1 MVTTRSKKSKKIVV
15 IYLAKILKEYRSGI
29 MAIKVLKLK
38 FQKEKKMVAEKV
50 GENLVKFKRV
60 HQRVKLKRKKNLKS
74 FWTSLLKKIK
84 TP

>member
-38 FQKEKKMVAEKV
+38 FQKEKKMGAEKV

>member
-60 HQRVKLKRKKNLKS
+60 HQRVKLKRKKNLKYN
-74 FWTSLLKKIK
+74 
-84 TP
+84 

>member
-38 FQKEKKMVAEKV
+38 FQKEETMVAERV
-50 GENLVKFKRV
+50 GENLLKFKRV
-60 HQRVKLKRKKNLKS
+60 HPRVKLKRKKNLKS